1 VSEWDDLVDE
11 VERSPWSKQSLA
23 LLHRAIDLADVAGAD
38 EDAFRLRMRV
48 VRDASHVAEP
58 VAALTAFAWCQA
70 RFDADPDRFAE
81 HAWDLDWYRKWMP
94 DKATA
99 FPTVPL
105 QRIVDMIDEV
115 ERRHVAAGMGRRQS
129 LALRLDLQRF
139 TGAGPG
145 LAELLADWRA
155 SSRSSVSDCPACEA
169 AQEASALRSLG
180 RLDEAGAIVA
190 PYIAGDRPFCI
201 EGPGWLAAMSAE
213 VLQEADLPLA
223 RRAFNQSLR
232 ECLGDPAGQH
242 LAAHLASL
250 AARSGSLDLAL
261 GIIRATVPL
270 LPEAPSPQIQM
281 LTCASL
287 ARALAAVAPGL
298 PVGELTAGG
307 VAQALGADS
316 PVETAGELRDALLAC
331 ADEHAARFAE
341 RDGTDVIAELL
352 ASITSAPDVADH
364 PLEEPAAPRRT
375 AARSGADQPGADGPS
390 GSAGPVHDGPPTSAG
405 DPSRRPP
412 DDPVA
417 FGDWA
422 RGRLA
427 AWDSASVAA
436 ASSILLVDD
445 EADPALR
452 AAAASWCA
460 GFGEVPDDVRA
471 LVYEPTIPTAIRAQ
485 LAIDL
490 ADHAPVEGDGPL
502 LELASE
508 LLADDGGLTEEDR
521 ARLIPRL
528 GSTLLHRGDV
538 AAASELSSQA
548 MTLHER
554 VGLPAEG
561 ALRVQRL
568 AFDLARA
575 EVEQPGDLL
584 PVARDVAEVSRP
596 LLPTSWAAVALLDA
610 AAVAVD
616 AGASDE
622 AARWAT
628 AADEAMVGFHEATSL
643 RLRAALLLSDIA
655 GSEGRFDD
663 AISVQRSAVELAR
676 ELGDF
681 PLGWS
686 RRGLGH
692 LFRAVGRHDEAVVQ
706 YAEAADL
713 LRRAGAVV
721 EAAGL
726 ELDRAEVEL
735 GLREPDRAE
744 RLVAQVLESSA
755 VDDDEGGRLRRR
767 ALELSARARAQRGDP
782 RGAADRWIE
791 LAELEEEPGVAAWCR
806 SVAAIEVARL
816 GAEGADEVV
825 ALAGAAIEELE
836 RSDDAFQVPAVHERV
851 GRAYATLGRFGDGSV
866 HAGRARAAAE
876 DLGLSALVV
885 ELRCFEADLLWDRDL
900 LDDARTHL
908 LATLPMLEEPDLSG
922 LIRAVR
928 GRLSGICTDLGR
940 IDEADEHDRWLEQG

>member
-1 VSEWDDLVDE
+1 MSEWDDLAEE
-11 VERSPWSKQSLA
+11 VQRSPWSKQSLA

-48 VRDASHVAEP
+48 VRRAHLVAEP
-58 VAALTAFAWCQA
+58 IAALTAFAWCQA

-81 HAWDLDWYRKWMP
+81 HAWDLDWCRKWMP
-94 DKATA
+94 GRATS
-99 FPTVPL
+99 FPTVPI

-129 LALRLDLQRF
+129 LALRLDLQSN
-139 TGAGPG
+139 TGVGPG
-145 LAELLADWRA
+145 LAELLAEWRA

-169 AQEASALRSLG
+169 GQEASALQSLG
-180 RLDEAGAIVA
+180 RLDEAGAIVS
-190 PYIAGDRPFCI
+190 PYIAGDRPFCV
-201 EGPGWLAAMSAE
+201 EGPGWLAGMSAE
-213 VLQEADLPLA
+213 VLQQADLPLA

-232 ECLGDPAGQH
+232 ACLGDPADQDD
-242 LAAHLASL
+242 AAHLASL

-261 GIIRATVPL
+261 GIVRATVPL
-270 LPEAPSPQIQM
+270 LPEAPNPQRQM
-281 LTCASL
+281 WTCAYL

-307 VAQALGADS
+307 VAKALGADR
-316 PVETAGELRDALLAC
+316 PIETAGELRDALLAC
-331 ADEHAARFAE
+331 ADRHAARFAE
-341 RDGTDVIAELL
+341 RDGTDRAVEIL
-352 ASITSAPDVADH
+352 ASIASAPDVADH
-364 PLEEPAAPRRT
+364 PFEEPAAPRRT
-375 AARSGADQPGADGPS
+375 AVGSGADQPGAARPSSSPGPIDD
-390 GSAGPVHDGPPTSAG
+390 APPISVG
-405 DPSRRPP
+405 DPAPMPP

-427 AWDSASVAA
+427 AWDSASVAS
-436 ASSILLVDD
+436 ASASLLVDD

-452 AAAASWCA
+452 AAAASWSA
-460 GFGEVPDDVRA
+460 GFGEVPDDLRA

-490 ADHAPVEGDGPL
+490 ANHVPLEGDESL

-508 LLADDGGLTEEDR
+508 LLADDGGLAEEDR

-538 AAASELSSQA
+538 AAATELSSQA
-548 MTLHER
+548 MALHER
-554 VGLPAEG
+554 VGQPAEG

-575 EVEQPGDLL
+575 EVEQPEDLL
-584 PVARDVAEVSRP
+584 ASAREVAEVSRS

-610 AAVAVD
+610 AAVALD

-622 AARWAT
+622 AATWAT

-655 GSEGRFDD
+655 GSEGRLDD
-663 AISVQRSAVELAR
+663 AISAQRSAVELAR
-676 ELGDF
+676 DLGDF

-692 LFRAVGRHDEAVVQ
+692 LLRAVGRHDEAVVQ

-721 EAAGL
+721 EAAVL
-726 ELDRAEVEL
+726 ELDRAEVEV

-744 RLVAQVLESSA
+744 RLVAQVLESAA
-755 VDDDEGGRLRRR
+755 VDEDEGGRLRMR
-767 ALELSARARAQRGDP
+767 ALELSARARGQRGDP

-791 LAELEEEPGVAAWCR
+791 LAGLEEEPGVVAWCR

-816 GAEGADEVV
+816 GAEGADEAV
-825 ALAGAAIEELE
+825 ALAESAIEELE
-836 RSDDAFQVPAVHERV
+836 RSDDAFHVPTVHERV
-851 GRAYATLGRFGDGSV
+851 GRAYATLGRFEDGSV
-866 HAGRARAAAE
+866 HAERARTAAE
-876 DLGLSALVV
+876 DLGLSSLVV

-908 LATLPMLEEPDLSG
+908 LATLPLLDEPDLAE
-922 LIRAVR
+922 LIPAVR
-928 GRLSGICTDLGR
+928 GRLSGICADLGR
-940 IDEADEHDRWLEQG
+940 IDEADEHDRWLDHG